1 MTVTK
6 RDVRAVADLAR
17 LRVEED
23 EMEEFAAHFR
33 DILAYFDVLS
43 AAAEDGRLPL
53 KDTEPLIFTDTDI
66 PPLREDVVIPSVVG
80 REVLAAA
87 PCTRDGFFVVPRILE
102 EQGQ

>member
-1 MTVTK
+1 MTVTE
-6 RDVRAVADLAR
+6 RDVRVVADLAR

-33 DILAYFDVLS
+33 NILAYFDVLS

-53 KDTEPLIFTDTDI
+53 KDTEPLVFTDTDI
-66 PPLREDVVIPSVVG
+66 PPLREDAVIPSVVG

-87 PCTRDGFFVVPRILE
+87 LNSRDGFFVVPRILKE
-102 EQGQ
+102 PGE